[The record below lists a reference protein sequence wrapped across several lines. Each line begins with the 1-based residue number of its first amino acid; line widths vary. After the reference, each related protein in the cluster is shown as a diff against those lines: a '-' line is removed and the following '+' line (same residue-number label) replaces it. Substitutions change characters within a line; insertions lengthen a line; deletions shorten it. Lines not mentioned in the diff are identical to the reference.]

1 MKKLMI
7 IAAFAA
13 LPTIALAQSQLGNGM
28 GTQSSATP
36 SSDAP
41 NDPSNANKT
50 PTGMSGSSTHHMS
63 RSHTSKAHKMSKSP
77 SSGRCQRRN
86 AGLSWSDPAPDT

>member
-77 SSGRCQRRN
+77 SSGD
-86 AGLSWSDPAPDT
+86 ASAATPG

>member
-1 MKKLMI
+1 MKKLII

-13 LPTIALAQSQLGNGM
+13 LPTIAAAQSQLGNSM
-28 GTQSSATP
+28 GTQSSAAP
-36 SSDAP
+36 STNAP

-50 PTGMSGSSTHHMS
+50 PTGMSGTSTHHMT

-77 SSGRCQRRN
+77 ASGG
-86 AGLSWSDPAPDT
+86 ASAATPG